1 MDTTLPRFPAFDWRA
16 LLGSKDAVLVV
27 SLVLILGLLVV
38 PLPTLFVD
46 LLIAA
51 NLALSIGIL
60 LLATYI
66 KQPME
71 FSAFPS
77 MLLLVT
83 LLRLGLSIAA
93 SRLILLNGDAGR
105 VIATFGDFVVGG
117 NYVVGVVVF
126 IILMII
132 QFVVITNGSGRVA
145 EVSARFTLDAMPGK
159 QLSIDADLNAGL
171 IDETQARQRRQA
183 IQSEAD
189 FYGAMDG
196 SSKFVRGDATA
207 AIIITVVNI
216 LGGFGI
222 GMLQR
227 GLSLTDALQ
236 AYTLMTVGAGLVTQI
251 PALLISTAAGLIV
264 TRSNS
269 EQSLGANLVGQLAN
283 ASVLAIV
290 AVMIGGLGLVPGMP
304 TMPFLLVGAGLGAA
318 AYMVWHA
325 QRKAE
330 LAPAG
335 ETAAAPALEGPE
347 EVQALLTV
355 DPLELEIG
363 YALIPLVGEDRAEN
377 LLKRV
382 TGIRK
387 QVATEFGVVLPK
399 VRIRDN
405 LRLQPQ
411 QYRIKIRGE
420 EVAKGDLLLDRH
432 LAILGPDGAE
442 QLHGIATQ
450 DPAFG
455 LPAVWITDADR
466 PRAELLGCVVVDAL
480 TVMGTHLTEVVRA
493 QMPNLLGRQEVQE
506 LLERVKKESPAVVD
520 GLVPD
525 LLTLG
530 EVQDVLRNLL
540 RERVPIRDVATI
552 FEVLAN
558 SARVT
563 RDPDVLAEAV
573 RQTLARTLSNLY
585 RGQDG
590 KVHVITLAPQLETDL
605 RAALGPAER
614 GFGFQIDAATAQ
626 AIITGTGAAMEQLAK
641 LGHPPVLLV
650 PRELRLAFRRLIDR
664 SLPNLAILAFSEI
677 SSGTA
682 VQAHGMVEQAVH

>member
-1 MDTTLPRFPAFDWRA
+1 MDTTLPRFPTLDWRA

-27 SLVLILGLLVV
+27 SLALILGLLVV

-132 QFVVITNGSGRVA
+132 QFVVITNGAGRVA

-269 EQSLGANLVGQLAN
+269 EQSLGANLVSQLAN

-290 AVMIGGLGLVPGMP
+290 AVIVGGLGLVPGMP
-304 TMPFLLVGAGLGAA
+304 AVPFLLVGAGLGAA
-318 AYMVWHA
+318 AYMVWRA
-325 QRKAE
+325 QRQAE
-330 LAPAG
+330 LASVG

-455 LPAVWITDADR
+455 LPAVWITDGDR

-480 TVMGTHLTEVVRA
+480 TVMGTHLTEVVRV

-540 RERVPIRDVATI
+540 RECVPIRDLATI

-590 KVHVITLAPQLETDL
+590 KVHVITLAPQRETDL

-614 GFGFQIDAATAQ
+614 GFGFQIDAAMAQ
-626 AIITGTGAAMEQLAK
+626 AIITGTGAAMEQLAQ

-650 PRELRLAFRRLIDR
+650 PRELRLAFRRLVDR
-664 SLPNLAILAFSEI
+664 SLPNLAVLAFSEI

-682 VQAHGMVEQAVH
+682 VQAHGMVE

>member
-1 MDTTLPRFPAFDWRA
+1 MDTTLPRFPSFDWRA

-27 SLVLILGLLVV
+27 SLVLILVLLVV
-38 PLPTLFVD
+38 PLPTLIVD
-46 LLIAA
+46 LLVAA

-77 MLLLVT
+77 VLLLVT
-83 LLRLGLSIAA
+83 LLRLGISIAA

-105 VIATFGDFVVGG
+105 VIETFGDFVVGG

-171 IDETQARQRRQA
+171 IDEGQARQRRQA

-207 AIIITVVNI
+207 AIIITVVNV

-227 GLSLTDALQ
+227 GMSLTEALQ
-236 AYTLMTVGAGLVTQI
+236 AYTLMTVGAGLITQI

-264 TRSNS
+264 TRSTS

-283 ASVLAIV
+283 ASVLTIV
-290 AVMIGGLGLVPGMP
+290 AVMIGALGLVPGMP
-304 TMPFLLVGAGLGAA
+304 TVPFLVVGIGLGGI
-318 AYMVWHA
+318 AYAVWRA
-325 QRKAE
+325 QKQAE

-335 ETAAAPALEGPE
+335 EAAATPALEGPE
-347 EVQALLTV
+347 EVQALLIV

-382 TGIRK
+382 TSIRK

-411 QYRIKIRGE
+411 QYRIKVRGE

-442 QLHGIATQ
+442 QLPGIATQ

-455 LPAVWITDADR
+455 LPAVWIADTDR

-493 QMPNLLGRQEVQE
+493 QMTNLLGRQEVQE
-506 LLERVKKESPAVVD
+506 LLERVKKETPAVAE

-540 RERVPIRDVATI
+540 RERVPIRDLATI

-626 AIITGTGAAMEQLAK
+626 TIITNTGAAMEQLAQ

-664 SLPNLAILAFSEI
+664 SLPNLAVMAFSEV
-677 SSGTA
+677 SSGTP
-682 VQAHGMVEQAVH
+682 VQAHGMIE